1 MSWLAPVVLGLLHV
15 LYRLVLVLKSA
26 FHSGGEPQA
35 LLSKR
40 SKLPSHLA
48 LALVANPA
56 ADGDANEQYMLNS
69 VEQVAGWCRAVGI
82 RRLTVYDRE
91 GVLAKCSLELRERL
105 MPPPRRE
112 EVEES
117 TKECDIQYPLTPPP
131 SDDAE
136 SRPLSPQSGAS
147 IPKLA
152 VTTLR
157 FPHNPSK
164 PKRRLSVTGA
174 ALKRRRMTRQL
185 QVSEPPLSLHIISY
199 QSGKPAIAA
208 AAKTILQDL
217 RQSSI
222 TSTNPPSLPS
232 LQELNAMLEGEHGFP
247 SPDLMIVHCKP
258 PVSQLRPPVEL
269 GGFPPWQTRLTEI
282 YVRTQ
287 GSCWVSSDPCPP
299 VKEVPSIREVE
310 FRRALDEF
318 ARAEM
323 RLGK

>member
-15 LYRLVLVLKSA
+15 LYRLVLVLKSI
-26 FHSGGEPQA
+26 FHSGEEPQA
-35 LLSKR
+35 LLSER

-48 LALVANPA
+48 LALVANPE
-56 ADGDANEQYMLNS
+56 ADAEANEQYMLNS
-69 VEQVAGWCRAVGI
+69 VEQVAGWCHAVGI
-82 RRLTVYDRE
+82 RRITVYDRE

-105 MPPPRRE
+105 MPPLRRE
-112 EVEES
+112 EVEEPS
-117 TKECDIQYPLTPPP
+117 KECDIQYPPTPPP

-147 IPKLA
+147 VPKLA

-174 ALKRRRMTRQL
+174 ALKRRRMTHTD
-185 QVSEPPLSLHIISY
+185 VKPEEPPLTLHIISY

-217 RQSSI
+217 RQSSMNG
-222 TSTNPPSLPS
+222 TSPPSLPS
-232 LQELNAMLEGEHGFP
+232 LQELNTILEGEHGFP

-282 YVRTQ
+282 Y
-287 GSCWVSSDPCPP
+287 SDPYPP
-299 VKEVPSIREVE
+299 AREVPSIREVE